1 METKKM
7 GKATELTSRAVFW
20 LHELE
25 RRGGGDLVPA
35 PVWGDLKE
43 AGLVTE
49 TALPMRMTTGSSYVR
64 LTEAGRDYLARKAVS
79 PEPCTLA
86 YCETCPGCDAAV
98 EAGRKAVER
107 G

>member
-49 TALPMRMTTGSSYVR
+49 PALPMRMTTGSSYVR
-64 LTEAGRDYLARKAVS
+64 LTERDPKEPILYIPVVS
-79 PEPCTLA
+79 AKT
-86 YCETCPGCDAAV
+86 
-98 EAGRKAVER
+98 
-107 G
+107 